1 MKVRISV
8 YRIAIAFA
16 LFAFALPPASFAQKT
31 PAPATTPSAAGSAP
45 AAAAPSSS
53 ASAAKTAAVT
63 PAADKAAADA
73 SASDKSKAPSIP
85 DEFRSIKLGSGL
97 DAVKALLV
105 ADPLFGYR
113 GERDVSLLPGVNRSL
128 IETVGG
134 SFVKRAWFQ
143 FSEDKLYVMTLSL
156 DPEKI
161 DYYSV
166 YSHLVEKYGEP
177 SSLDPRKALWGDEKV
192 TLTLERPLTVKYTDV
207 ETFKKLLDSD
217 TTKKAASDIAREGF
231 INDF

>member
-1 MKVRISV
+1 MLVPVS
-8 YRIAIAFA
+8 
-16 LFAFALPPASFAQKT
+16 ASFAQAKT
-31 PAPATTPSAAGSAP
+31 AP
-45 AAAAPSSS
+45 AA
-53 ASAAKTAAVT
+53 T
-63 PAADKAAADA
+63 PAAPAASAKPA
-73 SASDKSKAPSIP
+73 AGTASDKVASDAAKAPAIP

-97 DAVKALLV
+97 DAVKGLLL

-113 GERDVSLLPGVNRSL
+113 GERDVSLLPGENRSL

-177 SSLDPRKALWGDEKV
+177 SSLDPRKAVWGDEKV
-192 TLTLERPLTVKYTDV
+192 SLSLERPLTVKYTDV
-207 ETFKKLLDSD
+207 EAFKKLLESD

>member
-1 MKVRISV
+1 MKVRISRF
-8 YRIAIAFA
+8 RIALAFA
-16 LFAFALPPASFAQKT
+16 TLALVFTPVSFAQVKT
-31 PAPATTPSAAGSAP
+31 AQAAAP
-45 AAAAPSSS
+45 AAASQSS
-53 ASAAKTAAVT
+53 AGQAPIAS
-63 PAADKAAADA
+63 DKAA
-73 SASDKSKAPSIP
+73 SDKAKAPTIP
-85 DEFRSIKLGSGL
+85 DEFRSIKLGSSL
-97 DAVKALLV
+97 DAVKGLLE
-105 ADPLFGYR
+105 ADLLFGYR
-113 GERDVSLLPGVNRSL
+113 GERDVSLLPGENRSL

-177 SSLDPRKALWGDEKV
+177 SALDPRKAVWGDEKV
-192 TLTLERPLTVKYTDV
+192 MLSLERPLTVKYTDV
-207 ETFKKLLDSD
+207 ETFKKLLESD
-217 TTKKAASDIAREGF
+217 MTKKAASDIAREGF

>member
-1 MKVRISV
+1 MKVRISIS
-8 YRIAIAFA
+8 RIAIAFA
-16 LFAFALPPASFAQKT
+16 LFALLSLPASFSQAKT
-31 PAPATTPSAAGSAP
+31 ATTATAP
-45 AAAAPSSS
+45 
-53 ASAAKTAAVT
+53 AAKTAV
-63 PAADKAAADA
+63 AAGSSGSASGSTAAAGKAAADA
-73 SASDKSKAPSIP
+73 TASDKLASDKAKAPSIP
-85 DEFRSIKLGSGL
+85 DEFRSVKLGSGL

-113 GERDVSLLPGVNRSL
+113 GERDVSLLPGENRSL

-192 TLTLERPLTVKYTDV
+192 TLSLERPLTVKYTDV

>member
-1 MKVRISV
+1 MKVRISIS
-8 YRIAIAFA
+8 RIAIAFA
-16 LFAFALPPASFAQKT
+16 LFALLSLPASFSQAKT
-31 PAPATTPSAAGSAP
+31 ATTATAP
-45 AAAAPSSS
+45 
-53 ASAAKTAAVT
+53 AAKTAV
-63 PAADKAAADA
+63 AAGSSGSASGSTAAAGKAAADA
-73 SASDKSKAPSIP
+73 TASDNAKAPSIP
-85 DEFRSIKLGSGL
+85 DEFRSVKLGSGL

-113 GERDVSLLPGVNRSL
+113 GERDVSLLPGENRSL

-192 TLTLERPLTVKYTDV
+192 TLSLERPLTVKYTDV